1 MSRHRL
7 IRGKKPRPVGSVPCE
22 RSFSALRKLKTWN
35 RTTMT
40 EDRLNG
46 LALFH
51 IHKNVNIDRERVLDA
66 FNASGNLTLL
76 TFNL

>member
-1 MSRHRL
+1 MKRSTQASL
-7 IRGKKPRPVGSVPCE
+7 TDMLNKISKVSKPTRPESSE
-22 RSFSALRKLKTWN
+22 EKTWN

-46 LALFH
+46 LALLH
-51 IHKNVNIDRERVLDA
+51 IHKNVNIDRERVLNA
-66 FNASGNLTLL
+66 FDASGNLTLL